1 MAGFNFAKWR
11 QVISAALVFSL
22 LTNPVTSPSAHAAS
36 MIYQK
41 QGRDNYDPPAD
52 IKYDHESRSMSVRI
66 FDDNKDLVIVTLAFA
81 VNVSNT
87 SFSSS
92 NTILRI
98 KFMPNL
104 TNFKGNAGDVWVEAP
119 KVAYQGATKIA
130 APASSYA
137 SATSSPNDQ
146 RKDMSACGALT
157 WMDDVP
163 ARNLVSFQVSRD
175 CFDIPNSFWVVS
187 QIETD
192 IYNSTVIKDV
202 RYTPVEP
209 FFVDLTSIP
218 RPPKVI
224 PKKNQTITAST
235 QQKEYFV
242 DLKTGIEIFGYSGA
256 GGTLQ
261 FSSKTPAV
269 CNVSLGGGKPFIFPQ
284 TSGSCQIAVDAA
296 GNETFNPAPTF
307 TLVVTFIKK
316 SQKLY
321 YAAPGYLLLYEKMVT
336 LDLSAESG
344 LPVQVVST
352 SPSVCSFPYQATNPT
367 AAELLDSGTCSFK
380 VTQAGDATYNA
391 SEGYASFEIYP
402 NPTKTVK
409 PSAAPSTKST
419 AKPKPKPSPSK
430 VAISGSGSAS
440 GGGAGG
446 TSITGGGNVS
456 GSSKKTITCVKS
468 GKKDEKVTDV
478 NPKCP
483 TGYKKK

>member
-175 CFDIPNSFWVVS
+175 CFDLPNSFWTVS
-187 QIETD
+187 QVETD
-192 IYNSTVIKDV
+192 IYNSSIIKDV

-209 FFVDLTSIP
+209 FSVDLTSFP

-224 PKKNQTITAST
+224 PKKNQTITAYT
-235 QQKEYFV
+235 QQREYLV
-242 DLKTGIEIFGYSGA
+242 NSPAIQIVSSSSA
-256 GGTLQ
+256 GTALT
-261 FSSKTPAV
+261 FATKTPTV
-269 CNVSLGGGKPFIFPQ
+269 CNVTLNGYIQPKS
-284 TSGSCQIAVDAA
+284 SGSCQIAVDAA
-296 GNETFNPAPTF
+296 GSETLNPAPT
-307 TLVVTFIKK
+307 VVVAVTFIKK
-316 SQKLY
+316 SQDLY
-321 YAAPGYLLLYEKMVT
+321 FDPPDEVYLNQKAIT
-336 LDLSAESG
+336 LNISADSG

-352 SPSVCSFPYQATNPT
+352 SPSICSFSYQAASPT
-367 AAELLDSGTCSFK
+367 TAQLLNSGICRFN
-380 VTQAGDATYNA
+380 VIQAGDAIYNA
-391 SEGYASFEIYP
+391 IEGFDSFEIYP
-402 NPTKTVK
+402 NPVKTVN
-409 PSAAPSTKST
+409 PSPTPTAKST
-419 AKPKPKPSPSK
+419 VKPKPKPKPKSSPTPVK
-430 VAISGSGSAS
+430 V
-440 GGGAGG
+440 
-446 TSITGGGNVS
+446 
-456 GSSKKTITCVKS
+456 TITCVKA
-468 GKKDEKVTDV
+468 GWPDKKIPGA
-478 NPKCP
+478 NSKCP